1 MVCISGPTR
10 PKLSSHSSRRCARLT
25 PRLPPQSSE
34 ARLYTFSQET
44 KDHLRKFRLG
54 TSRSNDPQAVIC
66 MYVSRAALVAL
77 MDGWMD
83 ALRATQ

>member
-1 MVCISGPTR
+1 MPSSYYR
-10 PKLSSHSSRRCARLT
+10 PLLFKAELTTPSH
-25 PRLPPQSSE
+25 QSSE

-66 MYVSRAALVAL
+66 MYVSLTRQLEE
-77 MDGWMD
+77 D
-83 ALRATQ
+83 ALLLTGHTPRHDR